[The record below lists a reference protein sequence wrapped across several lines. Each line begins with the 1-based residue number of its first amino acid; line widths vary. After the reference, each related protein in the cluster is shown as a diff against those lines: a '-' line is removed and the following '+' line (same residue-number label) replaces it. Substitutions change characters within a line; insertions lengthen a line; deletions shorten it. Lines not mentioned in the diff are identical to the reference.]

1 MEGAPEALYAGP
13 LSSSETKSILKEEIT
28 VNGHASEF
36 AASTTTTIVPHH
48 GVVTL
53 YGYGIQV
60 RVDRGHLFLEDGIG
74 VDRRRYRLPRVGHRL
89 RRLVVVGPDG
99 MVSLGALRWL
109 ADQDAAFVMLER
121 DGSVL
126 TTTGPV
132 RSSDAKLRRAQ
143 AMAHSSGAALR
154 ITRELICRK
163 LSGQEQVA
171 RHKLLDTTTA
181 DTIARFQAEVPTG
194 DSSTTIR
201 LIESQAARAYWSA
214 WSTLPV
220 NFPKNDL
227 SRVPEHWRSFGAR
240 VSPLTG
246 SPRHAANPPNA
257 ILNYLYSILESEA
270 RLAAAALGL
279 DPGLGFLH
287 VDTPARDS
295 LACDL
300 MEPVRSQVDAYLLDW
315 ITRQPLKR
323 EWFFEQRDGNCR
335 LMGPFAMRLSETAP
349 IWGRAVAP
357 IAEWVTQ
364 QLWSTTRKR
373 MLTDLPPTHLTQTHR
388 REAKGTFSETIAPV
402 APETENLCPD
412 CGKTIQDRSAR
423 CARCAL
429 GEATKNMLNAARIGR
444 RTANGP
450 SAQIKRS
457 NTARNNAMAQ
467 HSWKAS
473 DQPAWLTPELFTQQ
487 IQSLLSNVPTSI
499 IRSSIKVSKWYAG
512 KIRNGYRPH
521 PRHWQALAR
530 LAGVVGVRD
539 GDSL

>member
-1 MEGAPEALYAGP
+1 MTATKTVPQ
-13 LSSSETKSILKEEIT
+13 LSQSHNSPVELLI
-28 VNGHASEF
+28 
-36 AASTTTTIVPHH
+36 PRH

-60 RVDRGHLFLEDGIG
+60 RVDRGHLLLDDGIG
-74 VDRRRYRLPRVGHRL
+74 VDRRRYRLPRVGHGL

-99 MVSLGALRWL
+99 MVSLAALRWL
-109 ADQDAAFVMLER
+109 ADQGAAFVMLER

-126 TTTGPV
+126 ATTGPV

-143 AMAHSSGAALR
+143 ALAHSSGAALR

-163 LSGQEQVA
+163 LGGQEQVA

-181 DTIARFQAEVPTG
+181 DTIARFRAEVPTG
-194 DSSTTIR
+194 DSSATIR

-257 ILNYLYSILESEA
+257 ILNYLYSVLESEA

-323 EWFFEQRDGNCR
+323 EWFFEERDGNCR
-335 LMGPFAMRLSETAP
+335 LMGPFAVQLSETAP
-349 IWGRAVAP
+349 IWGRAIAP
-357 IAEWVTQ
+357 IAEWVAQ

-373 MLTDLPPTHLTQTHR
+373 TPSELPPTHLTQAHR
-388 REAKGTFSETIAPV
+388 REAKGISAATVPAAAAPRGD
-402 APETENLCPD
+402 NLCRG
-412 CGKTIQDRSAR
+412 CGKAIDPGREHCANCAVSPATERLAIASRLGRAAAKTPDALAKQADSQRRHSRARSAWD
-423 CARCAL
+423 
-429 GEATKNMLNAARIGR
+429 KSSQ
-444 RTANGP
+444 P
-450 SAQIKRS
+450 S
-457 NTARNNAMAQ
+457 
-467 HSWKAS
+467 
-473 DQPAWLTPELFTQQ
+473 WLTPELFSHK
-487 IQSLLSNVPTSI
+487 IQPLLAHVSTSV
-499 IRSSIKVSKWYAG
+499 IRSGIGVSRWYASR
-512 KIRNGYRPH
+512 IRQGYHPH

-530 LAGVVGVRD
+530 LAGVLGVRD
-539 GDSL
+539 GDSV